1 MFPPT
6 LKIFSFFKM
15 KRVTPDLLHKF
26 DLEKAE
32 VTLAFA
38 WLLIRGKGKVDATMP
53 VLYQAKYPTQIFLS
67 HTSLVFTLS
76 VFFTQFSELLFFS
89 LPIFI
94 HSLPKSKSCCHRTSP
109 FLLHF
114 FSFFLFSSFKY
125 IFFTLQNSSSETGD
139 LIMNN
144 NIKYICWWFWTHAGP
159 QK

>member
-67 HTSLVFTLS
+67 HAYLVFTLF

-94 HSLPKSKSCCHRTSP
+94 HSLPKVKAAAIALHLFFFISFLSFF
-109 FLLHF
+109 FLLLNIF
-114 FSFFLFSSFKY
+114 FSPCK
-125 IFFTLQNSSSETGD
+125 I
-139 LIMNN
+139 
-144 NIKYICWWFWTHAGP
+144 HH
-159 QK
+159 QKKQGT